1 MLLLLFETVLFK
13 FRAKAPAAE
22 VLFQLP
28 PTMAGPADNGN
39 DLNYS
44 NLAE

>member
-1 MLLLLFETVLFK
+1 MLLLLFETALFK
-13 FRAKAPAAE
+13 FRAKAPALE

-28 PTMAGPADNGN
+28 PTMAGPAGNGH
-39 DLNYS
+39 DWNYS